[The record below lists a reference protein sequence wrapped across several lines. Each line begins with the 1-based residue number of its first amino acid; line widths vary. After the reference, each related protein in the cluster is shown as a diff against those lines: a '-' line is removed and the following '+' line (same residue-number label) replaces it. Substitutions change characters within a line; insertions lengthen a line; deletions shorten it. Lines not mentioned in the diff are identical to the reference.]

1 MVDSEIIKDKLSHL
15 EEYIYDLDEYRD
27 LELEKLIGDKILF
40 RYLERTLHLAVEAIL
55 DIGGHIISYQRLG
68 NPKFNSD
75 IIEILAINNI
85 IKENVGDYIELA
97 KLRNIIVYDY
107 TDLDPEI
114 LLSIIREKVK
124 DLKQIFKWFRDY
136 IFLAQSDSN

>member
-1 MVDSEIIKDKLSHL
+1 MVESEIIRDKLSHL
-15 EEYIYDLDEYRD
+15 EEYIFDLDEYRD
-27 LELEKLIGDKILF
+27 LELEKLVGDKILF

-55 DIGGHIISYQRLG
+55 DIGGHIISYERLG

-85 IKENVGDYIELA
+85 IRENVGDYVELA

-107 TDLDPEI
+107 ADLDPEI
-114 LLSIIREKVK
+114 LLAIVKGKVK
-124 DLKQIFKWFRDY
+124 DLKILFKWYRDY
-136 IFLAQSDSN
+136 IFEAEPESQ

>member
-1 MVDSEIIKDKLSHL
+1 MVDSEIIKDKLTHL
-15 EEYIYDLDEYRD
+15 EEYIYDLDEYRE
-27 LELEKLIGDKILF
+27 LELEKLVSDKILF

-55 DIGGHIISYQRLG
+55 DIGGHIISYERLG

-97 KLRNIIVYDY
+97 KMRNIIVYDY
-107 TDLDPEI
+107 ADLDPEI
-114 LLSIIREKVK
+114 LLAIIREKVSN
-124 DLKQIFKWFRDY
+124 LKEIFKWYRDY
-136 IFLAQSDSN
+136 IFLSKAKNN

>member
-1 MVDSEIIKDKLSHL
+1 MVESDILKDKLTHL
-15 EEYIYDLDEYRD
+15 EEYIYDLDEHRD
-27 LELEKLIGDKILF
+27 LELEKLLGDKILF

-55 DIGGHIISYQRLG
+55 DIGAHIISDERLG

-85 IKENVGDYIELA
+85 IKENVGDYIEMA

-107 TDLDPEI
+107 ADLDPEI
-114 LLSIIREKVK
+114 LLITVKEKVK
-124 DLKQIFKWFRDY
+124 DLKTIFKWYRDY
-136 IFLAQSDSN
+136 IFEAEAGSY